1 MSHFNK
7 IYWKG
12 NKPLIIFLKSQNA
25 IMMEAKAECSRDNSC
40 TASNFCTFSQIS
52 VCSKYFV
59 KLKENTVFFAWCYT
73 GTWKLSFIFI

>member
-1 MSHFNK
+1 
-7 IYWKG
+7 
-12 NKPLIIFLKSQNA
+12 LIIFLKSQNA

-59 KLKENTVFFAWCYT
+59 KLKENTVFFA
-73 GTWKLSFIFI
+73 